1 MEIPPNYS
9 KNYNH
14 MLYRLISSNKLDKAR
29 ILISKIINN
38 NVNTSVKGDRGF
50 VSLIIKFYMITN
62 QDKDL
67 DKLYEEN
74 RLSLMKRDILNYC
87 KYYYDKDYLKSLEN
101 FIFLIENYCL
111 DSSNLEF
118 ILESNME
125 KFLFLLDGKF
135 IKLEKTYS
143 LQNVRDLS
151 KIKKYNFNE
160 IIVNKILQKI
170 CIDVNKKDCLKFIN
184 KVNEFKI
191 SKIIIDGGNIL
202 FSYNGKVCKKGYQ
215 LLLDLINYFY
225 DQNIIPIL
233 VIHKRHLKLNKNNN
247 VNKIIIKLI
256 KLNDE
261 FIFRTPYNKN
271 DDLFIL
277 FIGLSLECNII
288 TNDNFKDH
296 IYKFRT
302 NEKDSEE
309 NLLEKYIEDLIC
321 KYYIDFS
328 NFIIEKID
336 YLNKS
341 MCIQINN
348 NKVYIP
354 TSEDR
359 FVFINLKS
367 TN

>member
-1 MEIPPNYS
+1 MEIPHNCS

-14 MLYRLISSNKLDKAR
+14 MLYRLISSNKLDEAR
-29 ILISKIINN
+29 ILISEIVN
-38 NVNTSVKGDRGF
+38 NVNISVKEDRGF
-50 VSLIIKFYMITN
+50 VSLIIKFYMTTN
-62 QDKDL
+62 QDKNL
-67 DKLYEEN
+67 DKIYEEN
-74 RLSLMKRDILNYC
+74 KRSLMKRDILNYC
-87 KYYYDKDYLKSLEN
+87 KYYYYKDYLKSLEN
-101 FIFLIENYCL
+101 FIFLIENYNL

-143 LQNVRDLS
+143 LQYVRDLS
-151 KIKKYNFNE
+151 NIKKYNFNK
-160 IIVNKILQKI
+160 IIVDKILEKI
-170 CIDVNKKDCLKFIN
+170 CIDINKKDCLKLIN
-184 KVNEFKI
+184 KVNEFKMN
-191 SKIIIDGGNIL
+191 KIIIDGGNIL
-202 FSYNGKVCKKGYQ
+202 FFYNGKICKKGYQ

-247 VNKIIIKLI
+247 INKIIIELI

-277 FIGLSLECNII
+277 FIGLNLECNII

-302 NEKDSEE
+302 NGKDSEE
-309 NLLEKYIEDLIC
+309 NLVEKYLEDLIC
-321 KYYIDFS
+321 KYSINFS
-328 NFIIEKID
+328 NFKIEKLD

-348 NKVYIP
+348 NRVCIP
-354 TSEDR
+354 TTEDR
-359 FVFINLKS
+359 FVFIDYKATS
-367 TN
+367 